1 MPSSVMPCILL
12 WKYQK
17 SHVIKE
23 FFDCKY
29 EGEIYSRVIRE
40 DGIYDID
47 GKYDFNFIDNYFNGY
62 IEIIKYSQWIDNLEE
77 IIARI
82 EINIEDLNDVF
93 TERSKISSNLLKISY
108 DIKELTTKMKEVKKW
123 Y

>member
-1 MPSSVMPCILL
+1 MMRRYLELAKLIGVELG
-12 WKYQK
+12 
-17 SHVIKE
+17 E

-29 EGEIYSRVIRE
+29 EREVFSSVIKE
-40 DGIYDID
+40 DGVYDID

-62 IEIIKYSQWIDNLEE
+62 IEIIKYARWIDNLEE

-82 EINIEDLNDVF
+82 EINIDDLNDVF

-108 DIKELTTKMKEVKKW
+108 DIKELTTRMKEVKK
-123 Y
+123 

>member
-1 MPSSVMPCILL
+1 MMRRYVELAKLIGVELG
-12 WKYQK
+12 
-17 SHVIKE
+17 E

-29 EGEIYSRVIRE
+29 EREVFSRVIKE
-40 DGIYDID
+40 DGVYDID

-62 IEIIKYSQWIDNLEE
+62 IEIIKYARWIDNLEE

-82 EINIEDLNDVF
+82 EINIDDLNDVF

-108 DIKELTTKMKEVKKW
+108 DIKELTTRMKEVKK
-123 Y
+123 

>member
-1 MPSSVMPCILL
+1 MRRYLELAKLIGVELGEFFDY
-12 WKYQK
+12 KYEREVF
-17 SHVIKE
+17 SRVIKE
-23 FFDCKY
+23 
-29 EGEIYSRVIRE
+29 
-40 DGIYDID
+40 DGVYDID

-77 IIARI
+77 IIARL
-82 EINIEDLNDVF
+82 EVNIGDLNNIF
-93 TERSKISSNLLKISY
+93 TDRSKISSNLLKITY